1 MAEKREKSWDRVAR
15 WAGTVAGKDKNK
27 ETGNKETGNNDI
39 GNKDIGDEMTNSN
52 EALQDEARQ
61 AMNETHTGGRT
72 VHEAG
77 EESVPEVNSHSAA
90 QVEIEQLRGE
100 KEQLLD
106 RLARLQAEFDNARK
120 REQKE
125 KADAREYTIGNTVE
139 PFLGVMD
146 NFQLA
151 LKAEGSA
158 DQLRGGVELI
168 LKQMEDALKG
178 LQVVPVE
185 TVGAQFDPRVH
196 EALGS
201 IETTEFPDHEVLEEI
216 RRGYKIREKL
226 LRPALVRIA
235 SNSAQVVA

>member
-1 MAEKREKSWDRVAR
+1 VVKRQNNWDRVAR
-15 WAGTVAGKDKNK
+15 FVGIDKENHKDKEEAMSILN
-27 ETGNKETGNNDI
+27 EAAASDEVSATPQA
-39 GNKDIGDEMTNSN
+39 GDES
-52 EALQDEARQ
+52 
-61 AMNETHTGGRT
+61 G
-72 VHEAG
+72 
-77 EESVPEVNSHSAA
+77 PELATDTAA
-90 QVEIEQLRGE
+90 QLEIQQLRGE
-100 KEQLLD
+100 KDQLID

-125 KADAREYTIGNTVE
+125 RSDAREYVIGTTVE

-151 LKAEGSA
+151 LKAEGTA
-158 DQLRGGVELI
+158 EQLRAGVELI
-168 LKQMEDALKG
+168 LKQMEEALKG
-178 LQVVPVE
+178 LQVQPVE

-201 IETTEFPDHEVLEEI
+201 IETSEFPDHQVLEEI

-235 SNSAQVVA
+235 SNPAQVSA